1 MLGPGRGISWG
12 LQSTTAA
19 AAAADDDDDVTLS
32 LFPTVVFT
40 VFDVGFITSLHPE
53 TVNWVSK

>member
-1 MLGPGRGISWG
+1 

-53 TVNWVSK
+53 TVN